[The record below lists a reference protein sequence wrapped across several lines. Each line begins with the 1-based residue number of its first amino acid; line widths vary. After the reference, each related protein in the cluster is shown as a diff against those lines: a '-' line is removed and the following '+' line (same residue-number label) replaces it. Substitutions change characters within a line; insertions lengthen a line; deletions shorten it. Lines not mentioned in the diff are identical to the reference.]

1 MAHCTCDSSLDR
13 VISFSMRLGH
23 SRRRLAATQILP
35 QRHGQTGLTVGFCR
49 TSLRGL
55 SFGFTRLFGHTP

>member
-1 MAHCTCDSSLDR
+1 MAHCPRDSPLDR
-13 VISFSMRLGH
+13 VVGLRIGIGD

-35 QRHGQTGLTVGFCR
+35 QCDGQTGLTVGFCR

>member
-1 MAHCTCDSSLDR
+1 MAHCPRDSSLDR
-13 VISFSMRLGH
+13 VISLRIGMSH

-35 QRHGQTGLTVGFCR
+35 QGHGQTGLTVGFCR

-55 SFGFTRLFGHTP
+55 SFGFARLFGHAP